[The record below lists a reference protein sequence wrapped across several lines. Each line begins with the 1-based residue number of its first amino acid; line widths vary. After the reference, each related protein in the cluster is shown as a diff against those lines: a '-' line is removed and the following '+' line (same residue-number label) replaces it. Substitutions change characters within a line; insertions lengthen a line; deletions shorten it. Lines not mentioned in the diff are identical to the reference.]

1 MPGNG
6 SWAWAGCCPAPRGR
20 GRAWRR
26 AGAFTWQGDPIRTT
40 SGPLHPDP
48 HGQEVTDVTDAHVLG
63 RLFDVLADITDYIEW
78 PTFVLFFCGC

>member
-1 MPGNG
+1 
-6 SWAWAGCCPAPRGR
+6 
-20 GRAWRR
+20 
-26 AGAFTWQGDPIRTT
+26 
-40 SGPLHPDP
+40 LHPDP